1 MRIPLI
7 GWWYSINRMNEPI
20 NTNPATPAPYTSIWV
35 VIPAYN
41 EQRNVREAVQ
51 QVRQQIVNVVV
62 VDDCSKDNTSSEA
75 LQAGA
80 HVLRHPINRGQGAA
94 LRTGMDYALGQ
105 GADVIVHFDADGQ
118 MQPEQIPI
126 MVQPIIHGEA
136 DIALGSRF
144 LSQKSNIPPLRRMIL
159 KGGILFTRMI
169 SGLNLT
175 DTHNGFRAMNRYAAE
190 KIRIV
195 QDRYSHASEILD
207 EIAKHKLRYKEIP
220 VTVTYSNEAMAAAR
234 ARGQSSF
241 NAIKIAGRV
250 IWGKLLS

>member
-1 MRIPLI
+1 
-7 GWWYSINRMNEPI
+7 MNEAASA
-20 NTNPATPAPYTSIWV
+20 NTTLPTPYTSIWV

-41 EQRNVREAVQ
+41 EQRGVRDAVQ
-51 QVRQQIVNVVV
+51 QVRQYIPNVVV
-62 VDDCSKDNTSSEA
+62 VDDCSRDKTSDEA
-75 LQAGA
+75 LEGGA

-94 LRTGMDYALGQ
+94 LRTGMDYALLQ

-118 MQPEQIPI
+118 MQPEQIPTMI
-126 MVQPIIHGEA
+126 KPVVDGNV

-144 LSQKSNIPPLRRMIL
+144 LVDVSNIPPLRRMVL
-159 KGGILFTRMI
+159 KGGIVFTRII
-169 SGLNLT
+169 SGLDLT

-207 EIAKHKLRYKEIP
+207 EIAKHKLRYVEIP
-220 VTVTYSNEAMAAAR
+220 VTVTYSDEAMAAA
-234 ARGQSSF
+234 AERGQNSF
-241 NAIKIAGRV
+241 NAVKIAARV